1 MHSQAMRYNPA
12 PVLYRNTGVTA
23 IASSCSGITIPLYS
37 GRGHHRT
44 SEKAG
49 PAAICSCNCAI
60 CSQGFLLR
68 RILLFGKL
76 VNCIHHIVIV
86 VSAYL
91 TTDPFHAPVIVS
103 FQQLYYKQDKSSDQ
117 ARIVYSVLFFGAWPV
132 FPENYIKCPV
142 QVVFYIFQCLRA
154 TIENSSALGLMLHR
168 KYRS

>member
-1 MHSQAMRYNPA
+1 MHHHVVASPYHCIAGAGITAHPKRPA
-12 PVLYRNTGVTA
+12 PLPYVPV
-23 IASSCSGITIPLYS
+23 IALSAP
-37 GRGHHRT
+37 
-44 SEKAG
+44 
-49 PAAICSCNCAI
+49 
-60 CSQGFLLR
+60 QGFLLR

-91 TTDPFHAPVIVS
+91 TTDSFHAPMIVS